1 MSQFEPKAFLVIS
14 LLVSLILVGVNYS
27 FFFLFFSQVN
37 PEGEKT
43 LIFLLSIVFL
53 VASFFVFVVSHQVIY
68 PEIDKGDLVN
78 PLQVLA
84 QLSCLLV
91 LFSGSRAAYA
101 GASTG

>member
-1 MSQFEPKAFLVIS
+1 MIS

-27 FFFLFFSQVN
+27 FFFFFFFSQVN

>member
-1 MSQFEPKAFLVIS
+1 MIS

-27 FFFLFFSQVN
+27 FFFSKVK
-37 PEGEKT
+37 PEGENT

-53 VASFFVFVVSHQVIY
+53 VASFFVFVVSHQLIY
-68 PEIDKGDLVN
+68 PEIDKEDLVN
-78 PLQVLA
+78 PLLVLA

>member
-1 MSQFEPKAFLVIS
+1 MIS

-27 FFFLFFSQVN
+27 FFLFFFFFSSQPGRRKDPN
-37 PEGEKT
+37 FS
-43 LIFLLSIVFL
+43 LIHRLLGSK
-53 VASFFVFVVSHQVIY
+53 FFVFVVSHQLIY

>member
-14 LLVSLILVGVNYS
+14 LLVYFILVGVNYS
-27 FFFLFFSQVN
+27 FFSQVK

-53 VASFFVFVVSHQVIY
+53 VTSFFVFVVSHQLIY

-78 PLQVLA
+78 PLLVLA